1 MKGDEVNPREKGN
14 LASSKKMLELGGKH
28 VNGQGMRKIHQK
40 YMKELELGNSL
51 LCFHP
56 SSSVRGEA
64 SQERL
69 GTVISILPW
78 YHG

>member
-1 MKGDEVNPREKGN
+1 MNPGEKGN
-14 LASSKKMLELGGKH
+14 LASSKKMLELGGSH

-40 YMKELELGNSL
+40 QVKELELGNSL

-56 SSSVRGEA
+56 RPSGRDKA

-69 GTVISILPW
+69 GTVISLLP
-78 YHG
+78 